1 MGFNDG
7 SRMPRRGHRKDHHVH
22 RALLNTPS
30 STRCPAAAALML
42 LAGLASTPVV
52 AQDQPASSADLREG
66 WYAKPAPT
74 QGAELRSGPAI
85 PVQIESGALPREVT
99 SFQFESRL
107 SANAAVEIP
116 GGALQPA
123 DPAWDEMVVLP
134 AFSEAVEITALI
146 DFVQQA
152 LEINI
157 AMQGDPAGQIVLN
170 APIEIPKSRL
180 LRLLGAMLDRF
191 DYTIVWDE
199 DAQLYVVQEKGTVGF
214 NVTGELA
221 TAKIIRTPNI
231 KPSLIQPA
239 LSTSLG
245 LQGDSNAIQAIDE
258 LGVLVVTG
266 SPKLVRMAQTV
277 IDEFTAAAAEMS
289 LHRIELKY
297 IAASTAR
304 QRAIGLTGGSSSSSQ
319 NNQQAQ
325 LRALQNGDMTTAQ
338 GLAGGTLDNLA
349 DRLTVDATGNALLF
363 RGVLEELEK
372 VVYLIDLIDVPNTLT
387 AKNYFAGASA
397 QQIADIAKSRGLG
410 EVIILEADSNN
421 LNQQFQNFQFNQQG
435 GGAQQTDSV
444 GGPVMVVDIAR
455 GSIIY
460 YGTEAQQ
467 EELAQILEDIK
478 SDDDRIV
485 IRSYK
490 VKHGKAED
498 IAATLDGIISG
509 TQQTGESSLLPESR
523 VGGNARQSIQPIF
536 TGEGVA
542 FVDGN
547 GNDVSGDFDPNEV
560 IVIPDIPNNQIIA
573 RAPIRQQEE
582 LSRLI
587 DQLDLRRKQVYVEV
601 LIVSVSD
608 SSNFR
613 LAVETQIL
621 NGQYGLQTNFG
632 LSSAGADFQDQRS
645 VASNLTGFTSALIQS
660 ESIPFIINAMQ
671 TDTDARILSKPT
683 LLVNDNEE
691 GSIDSVDEQPTTTT
705 TSIGDDASTSFG
717 GYQEAGTNLR
727 IVPTISKDGY
737 LTLEY
742 DITRSVFTTQ
752 GVDGIPGAKATNTVT
767 SKVTV
772 PSNTTIVVGGI
783 KTENLSDTIEK
794 IPLLGDIPLL
804 GFLFQDRVKVQSNS
818 VLYIFITPKIMSDP
832 SFRDLKLVT
841 EGPQSEVAVDNL
853 YSIPELNA
861 VLMPPASVRPLPL
874 PSTRRSRPTTTEPAS
889 PPAEDGEGEGE
900 NAAILTS
907 EETNR

>member
-1 MGFNDG
+1 
-7 SRMPRRGHRKDHHVH
+7 VH
-22 RALLNTPS
+22 RALFQSRFP
-30 STRCPAAAALML
+30 TRCTAAAALAL
-42 LAGLASTPVV
+42 LAGLAVSPTV
-52 AQDQPASSADLREG
+52 AQNQPASSEELSAG

-74 QGAELRSGPAI
+74 QGADLRDGPAA
-85 PVQIESGALPREVT
+85 PVQIESEALPRRVT
-99 SFQFESRL
+99 TFARASRL
-107 SANAAVEIP
+107 SANAAVELP

-123 DPAWDEMVVLP
+123 DPAWDEMVLLP
-134 AFSEAVEITALI
+134 AFTEPVEITALI

-214 NVTGELA
+214 ESDGPLA

-239 LSTSLG
+239 LSISLG
-245 LQGDSNAIQAIDE
+245 LDASSNAVQAIDE
-258 LGVLVVTG
+258 LGVLVVMG

-277 IDEFTAAAAEMS
+277 IDEFAAAAAEMS
-289 LHRIELKY
+289 LHRIELTY

-304 QRAIGLTGGSSSSSQ
+304 DRAIGLTGSSSAQGS
-319 NNQQAQ
+319 NQGVAQAMLRGQMEGNQ
-325 LRALQNGDMTTAQ
+325 LGGA

-372 VVYLIDLIDVPNTLT
+372 VVYLIELIDVPNTLT

-421 LNQQFQNFQFNQQG
+421 SNQQFQFQFNGQGQGQG
-435 GGAQQTDSV
+435 GGAQQPAAV
-444 GGPVMVVDIAR
+444 GGPVMVVDIER

-467 EELAQILEDIK
+467 EELTQILDDIK
-478 SDDDRIV
+478 SDDDRVV

-509 TQQTGESSLLPESR
+509 TQQTGDSSLLPETR
-523 VGGNARQSIQPIF
+523 VGGNARQNIRPVF
-536 TGEGVA
+536 TDDGVA
-542 FVDGN
+542 FVDGS

-560 IVIPDIPNNQIIA
+560 IVIADVPNNQIIA

-601 LIVSVSD
+601 LIISVSD

-621 NGQYGLQTNFG
+621 NGQYGVQTNFG
-632 LSSAGADFQDQRS
+632 LSGAGADFQSQRS
-645 VASNLTGFTSALIQS
+645 VASNLAGFTSALIQS

-691 GSIDSVDEQPTTTT
+691 GSIDSVEEQPTT
-705 TSIGDDASTSFG
+705 STSQTDSSTVTSFQG
-717 GYQEAGTNLR
+717 FEEAGTNLR

-742 DITRSVFTTQ
+742 DITRSNFTGAGQ
-752 GVDGIPGAKATNTVT
+752 DGVPAPRATNTVT

-783 KTENLSDTIEK
+783 KTENLTDTIEK

-804 GFLFQDRVKVQSNS
+804 GILFQDRVKIKSSS

-832 SFRDLKLVT
+832 SFRDLKLIT
-841 EGPQSEVAVDNL
+841 KGPQAEVDVEDL
-853 YSIPELNA
+853 YQVPELNA

-874 PSTRRSRPTTTEPAS
+874 PSTRQSRPVQQ
-889 PPAEDGEGEGE
+889 PPADDQNDE
-900 NAAILTS
+900 NGQGTESAAVMTS